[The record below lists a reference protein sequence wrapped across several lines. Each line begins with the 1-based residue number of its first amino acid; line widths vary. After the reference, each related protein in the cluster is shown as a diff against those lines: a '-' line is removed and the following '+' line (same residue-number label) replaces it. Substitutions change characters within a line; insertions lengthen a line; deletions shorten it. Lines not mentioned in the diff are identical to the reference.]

1 MTGCR
6 VFSTL
11 DMKQA
16 YQQLLLEDEFKKLVT
31 VNTYKSLFQYRRLL
45 FRVSSVPGIF
55 QRTMENILQDILQVG
70 VYLDDIL
77 IGERQ
82 RTIT

>member
-1 MTGCR
+1 
-6 VFSTL
+6 
-11 DMKQA
+11 MKQA